1 MNQPLIDKHIPL
13 PMKYPFDGMEVG
25 DSFLVPSHVNR
36 TTVSVAAK
44 RWGEKHDVKFT
55 IRMTEDRKLRCWRIA

>member
-1 MNQPLIDKHIPL
+1 
-13 PMKYPFDGMEVG
+13 MKYPFDGMEVG

-55 IRMTEDRKLRCWRIA
+55 IRMTEDRTLRCWRIA